1 MAPVRFRSDWGTRL
15 VRQFSSL
22 WSKRSGTS
30 PRPGTTSVPHPHPP
44 LKRLPTVT
52 GASNYAITSTPFP
65 KGKSGTIGSSLGR
78 HVTASTST
86 SFASTTAG
94 FGSDG
99 FKSSPV
105 VMLDKKAQPDLY
117 RPISSKDIKMTLN
130 DQHRSKERLQEG
142 GKRSPSLMEGKSM
155 GWWRRNVAGILT
167 WSPDRYPRPQDE
179 KQKERKRPKDHK
191 KEATRAD
198 KERHTHH
205 AGHGHARAEEQREQ
219 REYADAAWQSDAE
232 FDPLAT
238 SRTFDSCPADD
249 LDGAQTNTT
258 GLSPVDSTGDII
270 HPPVTR
276 HSEEALGMY
285 KMSPSSSTGGTSF
298 FTAARRASSWGQGD
312 KAEYEVQSI
321 TSDVAPQDGI
331 METNEQYMLR
341 GSEGMYTVDRGVF
354 VQVSSQGEHLETLF
368 GGMGDNHE
376 DHSPGPSSRNRG
388 GNVHSNVQRLTPI
401 LDSGSSNHHSSY
413 EQSLSVRSKR
423 SRRRS
428 RRNTHTQDG
437 DEDWSEDDDDED
449 DDASSDHALTFSPSR
464 RAVSYD
470 DDQIEEAL
478 I

>member
-1 MAPVRFRSDWGTRL
+1 M
-15 VRQFSSL
+15 
-22 WSKRSGTS
+22 
-30 PRPGTTSVPHPHPP
+30 
-44 LKRLPTVT
+44 
-52 GASNYAITSTPFP
+52 
-65 KGKSGTIGSSLGR
+65 
-78 HVTASTST
+78 
-86 SFASTTAG
+86 
-94 FGSDG
+94 
-99 FKSSPV
+99 
-105 VMLDKKAQPDLY
+105 
-117 RPISSKDIKMTLN
+117 
-130 DQHRSKERLQEG
+130 
-142 GKRSPSLMEGKSM
+142 
-155 GWWRRNVAGILT
+155 AGILT
-167 WSPDRYPRPQDE
+167 WSPDRYPRPQHE

-191 KEATRAD
+191 KEAIRAD

-205 AGHGHARAEEQREQ
+205 AGHGHARAEEH

-376 DHSPGPSSRNRG
+376 DHSPGPSSSRNRG

-413 EQSLSVRSKR
+413 EQSLSIRSKR

-437 DEDWSEDDDDED
+437 DEDCSEYDDDDD